1 MHNVH
6 RRALESQGIGGG
18 GSDGKQ
24 QTTIHQKVSHPAAQ
38 RDAGLFSML
47 GNRFATHSNPHATEV
62 IPAVPTIT
70 EDDQQPAG
78 SAASAEQQ
86 PQAAQPGT
94 GRPAQ
99 AASGTKREAWR
110 TFQRHRQQRELTRH
124 LPRCLRSWLQPDV
137 EMSAAAVP
145 DDAIEVN
152 ALCEEQIDQPDGG
165 VLRQSW

>member
-24 QTTIHQKVSHPAAQ
+24 QTTIHHKVSHPAAR
-38 RDAGLFSML
+38 RDARLFSVL
-47 GNRFATHSNPHATEV
+47 GNRFATHSEVSGEGSSRSWINPDATDV

-78 SAASAEQQ
+78 SAAPAEQQ

-94 GRPAQ
+94 GQPAQ

-110 TFQRHRQQRELTRH
+110 TVQRHRQQERAHTPPPALSQIS
-124 LPRCLRSWLQPDV
+124 P
-137 EMSAAAVP
+137 AA
-145 DDAIEVN
+145 
-152 ALCEEQIDQPDGG
+152 
-165 VLRQSW
+165 RTSR